1 MSFTRLLLKH
11 AFCCLPQTRGTLQ
24 QLLRDR
30 SKEDPTLL
38 ISYSYIKHLKS
49 PLSRRS
55 TGTHRPSF
63 LHHSECPALKQQ
75 NIHKKKKNL
84 SWKLYSKTRQLV
96 VWWREVRAHT
106 LPFYTEKNLSPAGI
120 FTAHKKCY
128 TITTSF
134 PIKAKET
141 LHSLTDYCEHTG
153 LSLPLQTKIPAQHQ
167 YVSN

>member
-1 MSFTRLLLKH
+1 MQLNISHRFLKITMSFTRLLLKH

-75 NIHKKKKNL
+75 NIHKKKKSQL
-84 SWKLYSKTRQLV
+84 EAIQQDKAASSLVKGGKSPHPSFLHREEFISSWD
-96 VWWREVRAHT
+96 
-106 LPFYTEKNLSPAGI
+106 FYCT
-120 FTAHKKCY
+120 
-128 TITTSF
+128 
-134 PIKAKET
+134 
-141 LHSLTDYCEHTG
+141 
-153 LSLPLQTKIPAQHQ
+153 
-167 YVSN
+167 